1 MSEETLPGGY
11 TDGAVRIGG
20 VVHKRASPWTPT
32 VHALLR
38 HLEYADVDGVPRAL
52 GFDEQGRQMLTYL
65 PGDTV
70 GNRTPWPA
78 WVHSDSTLIQVG
90 RWLRRVHD
98 ATVSFVPPADERWF
112 IGGTVRPGLI
122 VGHQDAAP
130 YNAVVD
136 GDRLV
141 GFCDWDTAGPS
152 SREFDLALS
161 ALWWVPLCPPSAVE
175 PLGFHDF
182 VGRSRRLHLLL
193 DAYGYDADRQGFG
206 AVVVQRARRQAAAIR
221 QMADSGDPAGTRLLF
236 VAEYFESAASDIE
249 ALPYEFWTPAASLCV
264 PKTSSTS
271 RDQAIFVDQATNTSL
286 SADPELLKI
295 DRFGQR
301 FQRGC
306 ALQGAV
312 RPVLIVV
319 GLVLTQDLPQMGLV
333 PDEGAVQEFASAS
346 PDPAFGDRVHAGRP
360 DVTEHGPDPGVGE
373 DHVERGG
380 EVGAA
385 VADHESDSVRLLV
398 KVHDQVTACW
408 AVHSPVGCRVT
419 PRMRMRLLACSITA
433 RT

>member
-1 MSEETLPGGY
+1 MTRTLDVVVDVPLDTKSLSLLLEVRYTAAMSEETLAGGL

-38 HLEYADVDGVPRAL
+38 HLEYAGVDGVPRAL

-65 PGDTV
+65 PGEVV
-70 GNRTPWPA
+70 GDSVPWPA
-78 WVHSDSTLIQVG
+78 WAYADSTLVQVG

-141 GFCDWDTAGPS
+141 GFCDWDTAAPS

-182 VGRSRRLHLLL
+182 DGRSRRLNVLL

-221 QMADSGDPAGTRLLF
+221 QMADSGDPAGIRLLF

-249 ALPYEFWTPAASLCV
+249 ALPGDFWTP
-264 PKTSSTS
+264 
-271 RDQAIFVDQATNTSL
+271 
-286 SADPELLKI
+286 
-295 DRFGQR
+295 
-301 FQRGC
+301 
-306 ALQGAV
+306 
-312 RPVLIVV
+312 
-319 GLVLTQDLPQMGLV
+319 
-333 PDEGAVQEFASAS
+333 
-346 PDPAFGDRVHAGRP
+346 
-360 DVTEHGPDPGVGE
+360 
-373 DHVERGG
+373 
-380 EVGAA
+380 
-385 VADHESDSVRLLV
+385 
-398 KVHDQVTACW
+398 
-408 AVHSPVGCRVT
+408 
-419 PRMRMRLLACSITA
+419 
-433 RT
+433 